1 MNTIF
6 INLNINAKIVK
17 ICVYLNIIFDDI
29 FNDNKNKYKLL
40 NIFKKVVNNSD
51 ERISFQIYEIEL
63 NW

>member
-63 NW
+63 N

>member
-1 MNTIF
+1 MNIIF

-63 NW
+63 N